1 MVNKNRWCF
10 HYWIFYYILRCI
22 YRLFFRWEIHGLEH
36 FPPSGGFILAVNH
49 ASYLDPTIVGSAAPR
64 KLFYMARKTLF
75 KKGFWERFLLSINAI
90 PIDRE
95 GYDLHAI
102 KNMIDIIHAGEPVLI
117 FPEGTRSPDGNL
129 QQIRHGIGFVTM
141 RAHADVLPCYIS
153 GSWYILPKGEKV
165 IRFHKVKVLFGK
177 MISYS
182 QFGDL
187 HPTKVNYQKISNIVM
202 EQIAGLKAQL
212 EGEKRQ
218 KKEK

>member
-1 MVNKNRWCF
+1 
-10 HYWIFYYILRCI
+10 
-22 YRLFFRWEIHGLEH
+22 
-36 FPPSGGFILAVNH
+36 
-49 ASYLDPTIVGSAAPR
+49 
-64 KLFYMARKTLF
+64 
-75 KKGFWERFLLSINAI
+75 
-90 PIDRE
+90 
-95 GYDLHAI
+95 
-102 KNMIDIIHAGEPVLI
+102 MIDIIHAGEPVLI